1 MLPPFYCALRFMY
14 ARKREK
20 PFLKGSLRPNGSIK
34 VFISEKLSIHKES
47 MYKLNQII
55 FKRII
60 SLSESYYMM
69 KYIACSKIC

>member
-20 PFLKGSLRPNGSIK
+20 QFLKGSLRQNGSIK

-55 FKRII
+55 FERI
-60 SLSESYYMM
+60 SESYSMM